1 MRTRLCD
8 VCVRVGKREV
18 LVSQMGSRIIKLK
31 TKIENM
37 HSKINRKRCYE
48 PMVSFS
54 HPKNTLISIQNFQ
67 INNFTFLKLFD
78 TL

>member
-1 MRTRLCD
+1 MLTRLCN

-18 LVSQMGSRIIKLK
+18 LVSQMGSRIKLK

-37 HSKINRKRCYE
+37 HSKINHKRCYE

>member
-1 MRTRLCD
+1 M
-8 VCVRVGKREV
+8 CVRVCTREV

-37 HSKINRKRCYE
+37 HSKINHKRCYE
-48 PMVSFS
+48 PMVSYS

>member
-18 LVSQMGSRIIKLK
+18 LVSQMGSRIKLK

-54 HPKNTLISIQNFQ
+54 HPKNTLIRIQNFQ

>member
-18 LVSQMGSRIIKLK
+18 LVSQMGSRIKLK